1 MTAKI
6 ITSTVFGLLLPW
18 LYFFITD
25 THSMNLYHS
34 GVLIKEATQAS
45 EVELFI
51 EFHGWQQSLIYYLKS
66 FLACFF
72 VAFAICSANN
82 LIAKRLKTKNL

>member
-1 MTAKI
+1 MAAKI
-6 ITSTVFGLLLPW
+6 ITSTIFGLLLPW

-25 THSMNLYHS
+25 TYSMSLYHS
-34 GVLIKEATQAS
+34 GQLIKEATQAS

-51 EFHGWQQSLIYYLKS
+51 EFHGWQQSLIFYLQS

-72 VAFAICSANN
+72 VAFAICSANS
-82 LIAKRLKTKNL
+82 LIAKRLKAKNL

>member
-25 THSMNLYHS
+25 TYSMNLYHS
-34 GVLIKEATQAS
+34 GVLIKAATKAS

-51 EFHGWQQSLIYYLKS
+51 EFHGWQQSLIFYLQSFVVCFLMAYSICFANDIIEKKLKS
-66 FLACFF
+66 
-72 VAFAICSANN
+72 
-82 LIAKRLKTKNL
+82 KNL

>member
-18 LYFFITD
+18 LYFFITE
-25 THSMNLYHS
+25 TYPMNLYHS
-34 GVLIKEATQAS
+34 GVLIKEAAQAS

-51 EFHGWQQSLIYYLKS
+51 QFHGWQQSLIFYLQS
-66 FLACFF
+66 FFACFL

-82 LIAKRLKTKNL
+82 LIAKKLKAKNL

>member
-1 MTAKI
+1 MMAKI

-25 THSMNLYHS
+25 IQSMNLYHS
-34 GVLIKEATQAS
+34 GVLIKEASQAS

-51 EFHGWQQSLIYYLKS
+51 EFNGWQQSLIYYLQS
-66 FLACFF
+66 FFTCFLA
-72 VAFAICSANN
+72 AFAICSTNN
-82 LIAKRLKTKNL
+82 LIAKKLKAKS